1 MFQENAVSFLILNFI
16 LRFLLELR
24 VHLQQTAFISTLL
37 FSYPVFLFVSISP
50 VNFIFSTHLSS
61 NPLVLFQ
68 SISAVTFNFFSYLFS
83 YPSSFFCLS
92 LLELSPF
99 LLSRLPFSV
108 SLSYDFHLSSYPVFL
123 FLTISPATFIFSTYL
138 SSYSVSILLPI
149 SPVTFIFSSI
159 QSSFFWRLEPTSLFD
174 CRGYNYIALSH
185 CLWVCEYAEVAL
197 T

>member
-1 MFQENAVSFLILNFI
+1 M
-16 LRFLLELR
+16 
-24 VHLQQTAFISTLL
+24 
-37 FSYPVFLFVSISP
+37 
-50 VNFIFSTHLSS
+50 NFIFSTHLSS

-68 SISAVTFNFFSYLFS
+68 SISAVTFIFF
-83 YPSSFFCLS
+83 LS
-92 LLELSPF
+92 F
-99 LLSRLPFSV
+99 LLSILPSSV
-108 SLSYDFHLSSYPVFL
+108 YLSYNFHLFFYPVFLFLSLSAMTFIFSPHLSSYPVFL

-174 CRGYNYIALSH
+174 CRGYNDIALSH